1 MDNGDMGINIEEKK
15 KEEEYI
21 IGFPVWKPG
30 VALMDHYAK
39 AMQRFYN

>member
-30 VALMDHYAK
+30 AALMDNEGHAK
-39 AMQRFYN
+39 IL